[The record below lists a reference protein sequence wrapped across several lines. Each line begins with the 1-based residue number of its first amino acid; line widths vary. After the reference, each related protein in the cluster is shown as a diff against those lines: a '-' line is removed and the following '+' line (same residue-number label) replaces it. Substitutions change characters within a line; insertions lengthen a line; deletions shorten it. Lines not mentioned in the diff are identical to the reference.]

1 MLSVLPPV
9 MVSDYPFGDNAVV
22 VPLLCLLIT
31 LLVIMLSVLSP
42 VMASDYPFGDNG
54 MKNAHSVA
62 KKKYHDFQLSEQH
75 VTIAAYSG
83 YTVK

>member
-1 MLSVLPPV
+1 
-9 MVSDYPFGDNAVV
+9 
-22 VPLLCLLIT
+22 
-31 LLVIMLSVLSP
+31 
-42 VMASDYPFGDNG
+42 

-83 YTVK
+83 YTVKWLFYKTTKLSNISKNSHYCITYEKL